1 MGSLDYDKAVK
12 ISKHVFWVGTY
23 DPGDRFQCN
32 SYLIVIDDRGILID
46 PGSNLYFESLIHKIR
61 DIIALKHISHI
72 ILQHQDPDICANI
85 VQLTQKLTS
94 GGNQDFKIYTHERNA
109 VLIRHYGGQ
118 LTFEFTNALP
128 KGKLVF
134 SDKYELECIH
144 TPYLHAPGA
153 IATYFKTDKILFS
166 SDIFGGMTE
175 NWQLFAGNNYFD
187 QIISFHQ
194 EYMPAKEILLFA
206 MTKFERYDIEKI
218 APQHGSVLNK
228 EQAKAVIEA
237 FKDFECGLYIDQGFR
252 DELEAA
258 RKKIEAQNK
267 IMNAELSM
275 AAQFQQ
281 SLLPK
286 QPVAGGNNALDTAY
300 WFRPCRQVS
309 GDFLII
315 DKIDEHHLG
324 IMVIDGVGHGVTP
337 GLAGVQIKTLF
348 DELKQTSLS
357 PATLLRKINAKTFT
371 ITEHD
376 IFLTALYAV
385 YDFETSMVSIASAGG
400 VPPAYF
406 NAEKQKGQ
414 VVNLVG
420 HPLGVCGGDE
430 FQVTQASFIFKKND
444 ILILQTD
451 GLPDC
456 TDKNNEP
463 FDRIK
468 SQKRLLDLVKKGKSS
483 QEIID
488 AVMEKVNLHK
498 GKDLE
503 FTDDVTM
510 VVIRKT

>member
-1 MGSLDYDKAVK
+1 MGSFDYDKPIK

-23 DPGDRFQCN
+23 DPDDRFQCN
-32 SYLIVIDDRGILID
+32 SYLIVINDQGILID
-46 PGSNLYFESLIHKIR
+46 PGSNLYFESLIRKIQAV
-61 DIIALKHISHI
+61 ISLKNISHI
-72 ILQHQDPDICANI
+72 IVQHQDPDVCANI
-85 VQLTQKLTS
+85 VQLTEKLTS
-94 GGNQDFKIYTHERNA
+94 CGNQGFTIYTHERTS
-109 VLIRHYGGQ
+109 VLIRHYGGH
-118 LTFEFTNALP
+118 LAFEYTNELP
-128 KGKLVF
+128 GGKLIF
-134 SDKYELECIH
+134 SDEYELEFIH

-153 IATYFKTDKILFS
+153 IATYFNKDKILFS

-175 NWQLFAGNNYFD
+175 NWHLFAGKNYFD
-187 QIISFHQ
+187 EIISFHQ
-194 EYMPAKEILLFA
+194 EYMPAKELLLFA

-218 APQHGSVLNK
+218 APQHGCVLNK
-228 EQAKAVIEA
+228 EQAWAIIEA

-258 RKKIEAQNK
+258 RKKIKTQNK

-286 QPVAGGNNALDTAY
+286 QPVSDGNNSLDTVY
-300 WFRPCRQVS
+300 LFRPYHHVS

-315 DKIDEHHLG
+315 DKINEHHLG

-348 DELKQTSLS
+348 DEFKQTSLN

-385 YDFETSMVSIASAGG
+385 YDFESSIVSIASAGG

-406 NAEKQKGQ
+406 NAQKQEGQ
-414 VVNLVG
+414 VLALVG
-420 HPLGVCGGDE
+420 NPLGICGGDE
-430 FQVTQASFIFKKND
+430 FQITQASFLFEKND

-451 GLPDC
+451 GLTDC
-456 TDKNNEP
+456 TNEKNEP

-468 SQKRLLDLVKKGKSS
+468 SQKKFLSLVKEGKSS
-483 QEIID
+483 QEILD
-488 AVMEKVNLHK
+488 ALMKKVNLHK
-498 GKDLE
+498 GKEAE
-503 FTDDVTM
+503 FTDDVTI